1 MRNYQPK
8 VSELV
13 QQIVVKTSTLN
24 ESNFTVIV
32 APKDCIAAMSRFLVE
47 AGLIPKLLVSM
58 KHLHTETWSSKVQN
72 CNLR

>member
-1 MRNYQPK
+1 MRNYNLK

-32 APKDCIAAMSRFLVE
+32 APKDCIAAMSWLLVE
-47 AGLIPKLLVSM
+47 ARLIPNFWQV
-58 KHLHTETWSSKVQN
+58 
-72 CNLR
+72 